1 MMVMM
6 MMTMMTMAMMTMTMM
21 TMMIMTMT
29 IVVMTMMMMAMVTMM
44 MVMTIMMMVL
54 VMMTMI
60 RGIKRA
66 VQKGGSASATVAI
79 RRGAACTL
87 FGSGWFYSDNRYCSR
102 RYGSPVFA
110 ITAVRGDR
118 TVGHAAHAVA
128 TSCSY
133 SSYNSGNLFIIKL
146 IQKPMKLILQQ
157 ELPCSHVQV
166 AHPCSYPSYSSA
178 SIPLIQ
184 PRSTFLL
191 IQLTQKQIPA
201 DTAADATVPFFL
213 DDTAD
218 TIVFQGPA
226 HTTVATLAITEFH
239 FMP

>member
-1 MMVMM
+1 
-6 MMTMMTMAMMTMTMM
+6 
-21 TMMIMTMT
+21 
-29 IVVMTMMMMAMVTMM
+29 M

-133 SSYNSGNLFIIKL
+133 SSYNSGILFIIKL

-184 PRSTFLL
+184 PRSTFCSYSSHRSKFLL
-191 IQLTQKQIPA
+191 IQLLTQQC
-201 DTAADATVPFFL
+201 PFFL
-213 DDTAD
+213 
-218 TIVFQGPA
+218 TIQLIRLFSKVLLIRQ
-226 HTTVATLAITEFH
+226 
-239 FMP
+239 